1 MEEKNFTL
9 RNFTTWIS
17 ISGIALYVL
26 GWIYWNFFYKSLNI
40 PLSFFDLSFDKV
52 IITTWPFIILAIAGF
67 IPTVAHVTGEKNR
80 SWDIITVIY
89 IVIDTLLLSFYQ
101 LLKFDYYLVSF
112 IIISIIY
119 AINILIIHRM
129 KIEVKY
135 ISVKLIR
142 YLIII
147 LFYGFGLFLYGYSG
161 RKDALNLIENY
172 QEDCRIVLK
181 DNSEIIG
188 KFITHNNYKTFLIV
202 ELNNCKKEIIIIN
215 DEEVL
220 KTITQIN

>member
-1 MEEKNFTL
+1 M
-9 RNFTTWIS
+9 
-17 ISGIALYVL
+17 
-26 GWIYWNFFYKSLNI
+26 
-40 PLSFFDLSFDKV
+40 
-52 IITTWPFIILAIAGF
+52 
-67 IPTVAHVTGEKNR
+67 
-80 SWDIITVIY
+80 
-89 IVIDTLLLSFYQ
+89 
-101 LLKFDYYLVSF
+101 
-112 IIISIIY
+112 
-119 AINILIIHRM
+119 
-129 KIEVKY
+129 
-135 ISVKLIR
+135 
-142 YLIII
+142 
-147 LFYGFGLFLYGYSG
+147 FYGFGLFLYGYSG